1 MKTLITY
8 IQEGVLSTNNIN
20 TMDSDVERVALEK
33 FAGIPTVSKVYVL
46 WWLNSTEFT
55 SKLKKYQKFLA
66 DAYIEAIKR
75 REYINSDEK
84 NDIIKRWETDPYMYN
99 GMTVK
104 VWKMG
109 SDVFIRI
116 GISAVNPKDKFNT
129 FADDCLNIKCPKF
142 NQEITEKELTE
153 IGYKVLDK
161 LKNKFGKTVKFIAKY
176 WKTDTIN
183 NATIYDEFMK
193 I

>member
-8 IQEGVLSTNNIN
+8 IQEGVLSTDNIN
-20 TMDSDVERVALEK
+20 TMDSTVERVALEK

-46 WWLNSTEFT
+46 WWLNSTEIT

-75 REYINSDEK
+75 REYIDSDDK

-183 NATIYDEFMK
+183 NAAIYDEFMK

>member
-8 IQEGVLSTNNIN
+8 IQEGVLSADNIN
-20 TMDSDVERVALEK
+20 TMDSAVERVALEK

-46 WWLNSTEFT
+46 WWLNSTEIT
-55 SKLKKYQKFLA
+55 SKLKKYQKFLT

-75 REYINSDEK
+75 REYIDSDDK

-129 FADDCLNIKCPKF
+129 FGDDCLNIKCPKF

-161 LKNKFGKTVKFIAKY
+161 LKNKFGKTVKFIAKH